1 LNGNCLKIEGFSG
14 SFFNI
19 MKDEIKPIVA
29 DSADNPHGE
38 CGALQTI
45 NPIANKETFRLAFE
59 AGAETRRRIARD
71 IEGRI
76 EHALS
81 SLASHP
87 TLKIRT
93 KRFAS
98 FYKKYLRLYK
108 SGVKRPYITDII
120 GIRIVCPFIEDLATV
135 EMLIKEHFEVVETE
149 RKGHYTFKEFGYES
163 THLII
168 NIPTDIAQLN
178 GQIGCDVAEVQI
190 RTILQDAW
198 AEVEHELVY
207 KAEFNPFDT
216 PMKRK
221 LAAVNASLSLAD
233 IVFQEIRNYQRQLTG
248 QLRKRQETFYQKVE
262 EATDG
267 LLFSDATIPKVDQM
281 QPLSFHTDDSSI
293 DDLLLNALYAH
304 NKNQFEEAIALYS
317 RILALKP
324 ENTIGTLIYKHRGM
338 AYFAQS
344 KYTEAIADFSMALEL
359 DNQSYKAAYYRG
371 VIHSVLKQYPEAI
384 DDFTTSLAINPH
396 QAFCLFRRG
405 QAYYHIGDYPH
416 ALSDCESSLTV
427 DPQNVTVQKFRSL
440 LHSKLEM

>member
-1 LNGNCLKIEGFSG
+1 MN
-14 SFFNI
+14 
-19 MKDEIKPIVA
+19 DDIKPIE
-29 DSADNPHGE
+29 SGSTQPFQGRR
-38 CGALQTI
+38 GTLQTI
-45 NPIANKETFRLAFE
+45 NPIANKEAFRQAFE
-59 AGAETRRRIARD
+59 AGAEARRRIARD
-71 IEGRI
+71 VEGRI
-76 EHALS
+76 EQVLS
-81 SLASHP
+81 SLDSHP

-120 GIRIVCPFIEDLATV
+120 GIRIVCPFVEDLGIV
-135 EMLIKEHFEVVETE
+135 EALIKEHFEVVETE

-168 NIPTDIAQLN
+168 NIPSDIGQLS
-178 GQIGCDVAEVQI
+178 GQIGCDVAEIQI

-233 IVFQEIRNYQRQLTG
+233 IVFQEIRNYQRQLNG

-267 LLFSDATIPKVDQM
+267 LLFSDATIPKTEQI
-281 QPLSFHTDDSSI
+281 QPLGLHMDDTSI
-293 DDLLLNALYAH
+293 DDLLLSALYAH
-304 NKNQFEEAIALYS
+304 NKNQFEEAVALYS

-359 DNQSYKAAYYRG
+359 DNQSYRAAYYRG
-371 VIHSVLKQYPEAI
+371 VVHSVLKQYPEAI
-384 DDFTTSLAINPH
+384 DDFTMSLAINPH

-427 DPQNVTVQKFRSL
+427 DPQNAVVQKFRSL